1 MSKQQMN
8 SLGQYAKVGHLEVTD
23 SITTTSH
30 NISTNSANVHE
41 LSSNGSA
48 VYFKYLMELEITS
61 LTTTAGSATVTAT
74 CVEDHGLNHGG
85 ASGAIVT
92 LRNFVTSDDLDGL
105 EASDFEGEVTTINWT
120 NALTAKQF
128 QFTAASGSA
137 TAGATIAC
145 TAKGTIR
152 VYKYLEL
159 AGDQVDWQIQYNS
172 APVGSHNN

>member
-1 MSKQQMN
+1 MN
-8 SLGQYAKVGHLEVTD
+8 LGPSCVVDNLVVSTSLNTP
-23 SITTTSH
+23 SH
-30 NISTNSANVHE
+30 SVSTGGNTHE
-41 LSSNGSA
+41 LSNNGSA
-48 VYFKYLMELEITS
+48 VYFKYLMELGITS

-145 TAKGTIR
+145 TANGTIR

-159 AGDQVDWQIQYNS
+159 AGDQVEWQIQYNS